1 MARRSALTLVLL
13 GSLGGCYQSHGTDDA
28 AGRDAGRVDG
38 GRVDGGRPDAGSSC
52 APSGTYETSIRLTD
66 ASPAGCF
73 SGEPG
78 TFFIHVPPAE
88 DDLFAGCGSDPG
100 TITEIAPCEWAVDT
114 QCLIPDA
121 SSTFVGT
128 VEVHD
133 GAVHGRIEMETSGFG
148 GACRVTM
155 ILGD

>member
-1 MARRSALTLVLL
+1 MDGLPDTNHTPSMARPSALTLVLL
-13 GSLGGCYQSHGTDDA
+13 GSLGGCYQSHGP
-28 AGRDAGRVDG
+28 GRDG
-38 GRVDGGRPDAGSSC
+38 GRLDGGSRC
-52 APSGTYETSIRLTD
+52 APGTYETSLRFT
-66 ASPAGCF
+66 ASSPPGCLL
-73 SGEPG
+73 GDPG
-78 TFFIHVPPAE
+78 IISIGVPPTA
-88 DDLFAGCGSDPG
+88 DDLFGGCGSDPG